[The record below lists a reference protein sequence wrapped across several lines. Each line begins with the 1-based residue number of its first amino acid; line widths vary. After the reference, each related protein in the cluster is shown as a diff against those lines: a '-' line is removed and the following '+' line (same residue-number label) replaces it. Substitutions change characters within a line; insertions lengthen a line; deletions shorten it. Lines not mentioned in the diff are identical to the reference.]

1 MGMESFSPLCSGGCT
16 GKDTSPALPT
26 LQQGALFPTCW
37 GRKAEAEWGEGRE
50 RGGGEGAGLRTD
62 ILQGQG
68 TPLFT
73 AFGGSDG
80 RESAGKA
87 GDPGSIPGSERT
99 TGEGNGY
106 PLQYSRL
113 ENSMDRG
120 A

>member
-1 MGMESFSPLCSGGCT
+1 MHRERPAAQRPAGDT
-16 GKDTSPALPT
+16 GD
-26 LQQGALFPTCW
+26 G
-37 GRKAEAEWGEGRE
+37 E
-50 RGGGEGAGLRTD
+50 RGGGEGAGLTTD

-73 AFGGSDG
+73 AFGGSG

-87 GDPGSIPGSERT
+87 GDPGSIPGLERT